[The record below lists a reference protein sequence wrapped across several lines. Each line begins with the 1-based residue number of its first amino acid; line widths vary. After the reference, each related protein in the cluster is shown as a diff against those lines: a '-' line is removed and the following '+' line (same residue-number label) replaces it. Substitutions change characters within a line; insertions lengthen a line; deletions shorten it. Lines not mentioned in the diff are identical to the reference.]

1 MFRIRNNY
9 MMSDKKEVRNIP
21 DFYKSFFYHL
31 LCFTTVICLYFHNIH
46 SR

>member
-9 MMSDKKEVRNIP
+9 MMFDKKEVRNIP
-21 DFYKSFFYHL
+21 DFYKSFFYYF
-31 LCFTTVICLYFHNIH
+31 LCLTSVLGLYFYNIH